1 MNTALVHLAKSGD
14 EVGAVAKGGGIDKLI
29 ERMRRFKD
37 ESKGV
42 NNVTNKVVEGIVKI
56 GTIGKATTG
65 MDRLTAQINA
75 YDKSLA
81 GMVRS
86 GKGKEAAADFKLISE
101 QAKAAGMSTSDV
113 KRFMNDYLK
122 AVDNEK
128 IKSADAKGATDG
140 LSSSLETQKA
150 KTDKAKQAMN
160 DLTSALKGWADQTT
174 SILSANINW
183 EDALDSV
190 TSTLQTNGNQWDI
203 NTEAGRNNMN
213 ALIAAKDAA
222 IDNANAMLQN
232 GASVDQVT
240 GQMGLFRGQLENTLT
255 QAGLTQGQIASLIA
269 EMGLTP
275 SEIHTTI
282 VSNLPDAQRQAQNY
296 LDVLNSLPST
306 KRIAVEEVFSG
317 SSSFFGHAPGQ
328 WWGGDLPGHAWG
340 GGLPPGWAMVG
351 EHGPELTN
359 GKRVI
364 GAGRTQ
370 ALLASMPSTPAA
382 APMASTTV
390 VHLTVQGSV
399 VTERDLVTQ
408 VVNGVNA
415 KQRRSPRA
423 LLAGAS

>member
-1 MNTALVHLAKSGD
+1 
-14 EVGAVAKGGGIDKLI
+14 
-29 ERMRRFKD
+29 
-37 ESKGV
+37 
-42 NNVTNKVVEGIVKI
+42 
-56 GTIGKATTG
+56 
-65 MDRLTAQINA
+65 
-75 YDKSLA
+75 
-81 GMVRS
+81 
-86 GKGKEAAADFKLISE
+86 
-101 QAKAAGMSTSDV
+101 MSTSDV

-140 LSSSLETQKA
+140 LSSSLETQKS

-174 SILSANINW
+174 SILSANISW
-183 EDALDSV
+183 EGALDSV
-190 TSTLQTNGNQWDI
+190 TSTLKDNGNQWDI
-203 NTEAGRNNMN
+203 NTEQGRNNMN

-240 GQMGLFRGQLENTLT
+240 GQMGLFKGQLEQTLA
-255 QAGLTQGQIASLIA
+255 QAGLTKDQIQFLIQ

-275 SEIHTTI
+275 SQIHTEIT
-282 VSNLPDAQRQAQNY
+282 SNLPDAQRQAQNY
-296 LDVLNSLPST
+296 LDVLNSLPTT
-306 KRIAVEEVFSG
+306 KQIAVEEVFSG

-359 GKRVI
+359 GRKVI

-370 ALLASMPSTPAA
+370 ALLASMPSTPMA

-399 VTERDLVTQ
+399 VTERDLITQ
-408 VVNGVNA
+408 VINGVNA